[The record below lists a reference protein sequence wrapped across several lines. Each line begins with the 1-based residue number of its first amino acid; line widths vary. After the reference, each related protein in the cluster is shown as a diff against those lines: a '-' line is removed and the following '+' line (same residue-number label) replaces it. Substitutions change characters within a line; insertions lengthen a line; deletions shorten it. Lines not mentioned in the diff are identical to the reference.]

1 MVRSS
6 RRTKSIGVK
15 VSEANFATLQALA
28 EKEGKPVAEWCRE
41 ALLEWAEIQQAAPA
55 EPVLLLAE
63 LLGLRTI
70 LVNLFF
76 KFANAEPVT
85 PTEMQQVIERADAEK
100 FKKALARFKEAKTTL
115 RAGGWDE

>member
-28 EKEGKPVAEWCRE
+28 DQEGKPVAEWCRE

-55 EPVLLLAE
+55 EPVLLAE
-63 LLGLRTI
+63 VLGLRTI
-70 LVNLFF
+70 LVYLFF
-76 KFANAEPVT
+76 KLANAEQVT
-85 PTEMQQVIERADAEK
+85 PTEMQHVIEKADADK
-100 FKKALARFKEAKTTL
+100 FKKAMARLKEARTTL
-115 RAGGWDE
+115 RGGACNE